1 MGLAFNSAWDF
12 ELQYVEPPLSSGVS
26 KRGVGT
32 VGGVG
37 VYLFA
42 KQCFL
47 RDKVRVKGTG

>member
-1 MGLAFNSAWDF
+1 MALAFNSAWDF